1 MELRNR
7 GTENGGGSR
16 IKRGGGGGGTHVITV
31 TPTSHLLSWKLLR
44 IKQIIS
50 GLFFVFL
57 L

>member
-1 MELRNR
+1 MESRNR